1 MRKAIVLFLLLGA
14 FLLSYGQAYKIDQL
28 AQDSSLYEMPYKVI
42 KGIQLVGNKI
52 TKDHI
57 ILREISFS
65 MGDTLANE
73 SFFSQVEQ
81 SRKNLLN
88 TSLFNFVKVDLAL
101 GNPDEAYLIIHL
113 QERWYTFP
121 LPIFEIDD
129 NNFNTWW
136 EEKDFSRLNYGFTI
150 IRHNFRGRKEK
161 LSATAQFGFTER
173 LKLDYNI
180 PYINRNQKAGLNI
193 DFSYNRRDQISY
205 LSENNKRLQY
215 KSETGDA
222 IRNYAAGLT
231 YQYRRKI
238 FNTHR
243 LGLEYDFNEIKD
255 TIRQLNENYLGNNDL
270 ENQFFSLYYSF
281 THDRRDS
288 KNYPLSGTYF
298 NASVRKYGLGI
309 LDSPIDLTNFQLQIK
324 KYWALSDRLYYA
336 NSFRGVWAANNNQ
349 PYLLQNGL
357 GYSQSFTLRSYEYYV
372 IDGQNIGLAKIQLRY
387 QVVKPNHAQINLL
400 PWERFNRFHYALYAG
415 IFSDAAYVQDNTGFP
430 ANDLANEIQFGYGV
444 GLDFVTYYDLVL
456 RTEFSFNKFGESG
469 LFLHFVAPI

>member
-1 MRKAIVLFLLLGA
+1 MKKAIALFVLISSFA
-14 FLLSYGQAYKIDQL
+14 LSFGQAYKVDQL
-28 AQDSSLYEMPYKVI
+28 SQDSSLYESPNKVI
-42 KGIQLVGNKI
+42 KGIQLVGNKV

-57 ILREISFS
+57 ILREISFKV
-65 MGDTLANE
+65 GDTLENE
-73 SFFSQVEQ
+73 AFFAQIEQ

-88 TSLFNFVKVDLAL
+88 TSLFNFVRVDLAV
-101 GNPDEAYLIIHL
+101 GKPNEAYLVIHL

-136 EEKDFSRLNYGFTI
+136 EDKDFSRLNYGFTL

-173 LKLDYNI
+173 LKLDYDI

-193 DFSYNRRDQISY
+193 DFSYNRRDQITYTSFD
-205 LSENNKRLQY
+205 NQRLQY
-215 KSETGDA
+215 KSNEDDA
-222 IRNYAAGLT
+222 VRNYSAGLT
-231 YQYRRKI
+231 YQYRAKI

-255 TIRQLNENYLGNNDL
+255 TVRDLNPNYLGNNES
-270 ENQFFSLYYSF
+270 ENHFFSIYYSF

-288 KNYPLSGTYF
+288 KNYPLSGNYF
-298 NASVRKYGLGI
+298 SASVRKYGLGI
-309 LDSPIDLTNFQLQIK
+309 LESPIDLTNLQLQIK
-324 KYWALSDRLYYA
+324 KFWPLGKGFYFA
-336 NSFRGVWAANNNQ
+336 NSFRGIATTNNNQ

-372 IDGQNIGLAKIQLRY
+372 IDGQNIGLAKAQLRY
-387 QVVKPNHAQINLL
+387 QLVKPNHAQLNLL
-400 PWERFNRFHYALYAG
+400 PWERFNRFHYAMYLG
-415 IFSDAAYVQDNTGFP
+415 IFSDAGYVDDNTGFP
-430 ANDLANEIQFGYGV
+430 ANNLANELQFGYGL
-444 GLDFVTYYDLVL
+444 GLDFVTYYDMVI